1 MGFTDKYNQLIIII
15 ITFFLILSKFNNSAV
30 VTNAPPSI
38 CNGKTHNVDD
48 EAKNIYGL
56 QCKNDGTDD
65 CIVCFESSNIVIS
78 KNIKYDIYFLL
89 HYHDYRSSSMQTL
102 NIPTFVHDIANENDD
117 RRTTIF
123 ACHLQA
129 KNAGDFNYS
138 HVSDIE
144 INVIDSVNKMQ
155 IMKRKYVILY
165 HGKKIGIPLIENKK
179 QFLHLGSGTNIIKN
193 KRSTEEWFNFDSL
206 MGLGADWGQAGQLR
220 TNENLIRWKISDT
233 LAFIPSNSIDL
244 IYMNTLLSVA
254 SFPQT
259 IENFKSGNGT
269 NSFYSRN
276 TRADSAFKALFHE
289 ICKFTM
295 CVLIAFFSTGILYPT
310 VARTN
315 SKFLILFI
323 ITHMCL
329 DRVLKPNTGMFRIGD
344 RTGRNFNYKL
354 KGYIQDFFDMEY
366 NMTLVEHGPA
376 STSTNAAD
384 VFHLMTSECLECA
397 RKFLCPGLTP
407 SLRPDHPVI
416 VEKLNTYGWSSCW
429 ICHVEFF
436 YKYDKPLKDVNE
448 KNCIYYDISSDQST
462 YIFYGNTNMSYW
474 AIEGVKGNDWK
485 NIQPSSPN
493 IRFDIMKWPCIT
505 EDEFIYGRKAGH
517 SSDTEL

>member
-1 MGFTDKYNQLIIII
+1 
-15 ITFFLILSKFNNSAV
+15 
-30 VTNAPPSI
+30 
-38 CNGKTHNVDD
+38 
-48 EAKNIYGL
+48 
-56 QCKNDGTDD
+56 
-65 CIVCFESSNIVIS
+65 
-78 KNIKYDIYFLL
+78 
-89 HYHDYRSSSMQTL
+89 MQTL

-206 MGLGADWGQAGQLR
+206 MGLGADWGQTGQLR

-269 NSFYSRN
+269 NSFYSKN
-276 TRADSAFKALFHE
+276 TRADFAFKALFHE

-295 CVLIAFFSTGILYPT
+295 CVLIAFFFYWH
-310 VARTN
+310 
-315 SKFLILFI
+315 FI
-323 ITHMCL
+323 
-329 DRVLKPNTGMFRIGD
+329 
-344 RTGRNFNYKL
+344 
-354 KGYIQDFFDMEY
+354 
-366 NMTLVEHGPA
+366 
-376 STSTNAAD
+376 S
-384 VFHLMTSECLECA
+384 
-397 RKFLCPGLTP
+397 
-407 SLRPDHPVI
+407 
-416 VEKLNTYGWSSCW
+416 
-429 ICHVEFF
+429 
-436 YKYDKPLKDVNE
+436 
-448 KNCIYYDISSDQST
+448 NCGTD
-462 YIFYGNTNMSYW
+462 
-474 AIEGVKGNDWK
+474 
-485 NIQPSSPN
+485 
-493 IRFDIMKWPCIT
+493 
-505 EDEFIYGRKAGH
+505 
-517 SSDTEL
+517 